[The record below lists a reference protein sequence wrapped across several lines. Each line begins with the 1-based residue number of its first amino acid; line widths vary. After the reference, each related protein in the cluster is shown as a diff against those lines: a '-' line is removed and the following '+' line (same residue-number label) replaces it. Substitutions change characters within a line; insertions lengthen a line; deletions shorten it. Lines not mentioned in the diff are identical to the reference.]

1 MKQVIM
7 NVKKDLVDVQQNMT
21 QRLNSIEQVSD
32 FILDVWQTNFEGLK
46 ES

>member
-32 FILDVWQTNFEGLK
+32 FILDV
-46 ES
+46 

>member
-7 NVKKDLVDVQQNMT
+7 NVKENLIDVQQGMT

-32 FILDVWQTNFEGLK
+32 FILDV
-46 ES
+46 